1 MCSKG
6 ELQQKKL
13 LKKIQERKKMFKNKK
28 HAENTHHHGVA
39 PFRVSGLVFAGWYFG
54 C

>member
-13 LKKIQERKKMFKNKK
+13 LKKVQERKKMFKNKK
-28 HAENTHHHGVA
+28 HVEYTHHHGVT
-39 PFRVSGLVFAGWYFG
+39 PFRVSGLVFEGWYFG